1 MAAFSRALR
10 SCHSVEA
17 ELALVAVVLLAWHA
31 VRIPL
36 EGSVEISLEHA
47 QQVLLLEDTLSLDLE
62 KWVIGLVSSSVVTAA
77 LTWLY
82 TNVHLPILFGFMA
95 AVRLL
100 APDRY
105 PRIRTIFVVS
115 FLPAVFVIGLYPLA
129 PPHWLPAFGF
139 GVAPT
144 QAELADGAA
153 LFHNSTAA
161 AASQH
166 FGFAVFVAATS
177 IWLFPRSRLAWTTLA
192 YPAIVFVVIVGTG
205 NHYVVD
211 CIVGTLTFA
220 LAAAVAALVHRAPYA
235 ATAHARAAGVA
246 GVALGYALIVWGFVS
261 LDLTTPASWDNHLP
275 DALVLAAGV
284 TAVLAPRFGAK
295 EALAESS

>member
-1 MAAFSRALR
+1 MARVSKALR

-62 KWVIGLVSSSVVTAA
+62 KWVIGLVSSSAVSAA

-95 AVRLL
+95 AARLL

-105 PRIRTIFVVS
+105 PRIRTIFVLS
-115 FLPAVFVIGLYPLA
+115 FLPAVFVIALYPLA

-139 GVAPT
+139 DGPPT
-144 QAELADGAA
+144 QAELSEGAA

-177 IWLFPRSRLAWTTLA
+177 IWLFPRSKLAWATLA

-220 LAAAVAALVHRAPYA
+220 LAAAVAALVHRAPCA
-235 ATAHARAAGVA
+235 ATAQARAGGVA
-246 GVALGYALIVWGFVS
+246 VGYALIVWGFVS

-284 TAVLAPRFGAK
+284 ASVLAPRFGAK

>member
-1 MAAFSRALR
+1 MR
-10 SCHSVEA
+10 SCHSVDA
-17 ELALVAVVLLAWHA
+17 ELALVALVLVAWHA

-36 EGSVEISLEHA
+36 EGSVEISLDHA
-47 QQVLLLEDTLSLDLE
+47 EQVLAFEDTLSLDLE
-62 KWVIGLVSSSVVTAA
+62 KWVIGLVSSSAVSAA

-95 AVRLL
+95 AARLL

-105 PRIRTIFVVS
+105 PRIRTIFVFS

-139 GVAPT
+139 DGPPT
-144 QAELADGAA
+144 QAELAEGAA

-177 IWLFPRSRLAWTTLA
+177 LWLFPRSRLAWATLA

-220 LAAAVAALVHRAPYA
+220 LAAAVAALVHRAPCA
-235 ATAHARAAGVA
+235 ATAQARAGGVA

-284 TAVLAPRFGAK
+284 TSVLAPRLGAK